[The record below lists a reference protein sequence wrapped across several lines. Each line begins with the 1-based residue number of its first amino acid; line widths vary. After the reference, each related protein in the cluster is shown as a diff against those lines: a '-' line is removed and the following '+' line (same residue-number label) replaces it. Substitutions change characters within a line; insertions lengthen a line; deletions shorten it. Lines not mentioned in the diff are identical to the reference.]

1 MANGNGND
9 YGPSFRLAKL
19 YRKQSKNGATYFS
32 GRLGFARATLLK
44 SKETEGGEEI
54 WNLVVSEAPQS
65 KQDERPASG
74 SPELQRKYAGNG
86 TGNAQRPAAG
96 GYTPRQQLDDDSIP
110 F

>member
-19 YRKQSKNGATYFS
+19 YRKTSKSGATYFS

-44 SKETEGGEEI
+44 SKEVGEGGEEI
-54 WNLVVSEAPQS
+54 RNLVVGEAPAA
-65 KQDERPASG
+65 KQYAQQASG
-74 SPELQRKYAGNG
+74 SPELQQKYGGNG
-86 TGNAQRPAAG
+86 NTQRPA
-96 GYTPRQQLDDDSIP
+96 YTPRQQLDDEIP